1 MLCQTCYLPGTDW
14 MVCQDCRRSMRRAPD
29 RILRGGVPVLAAF
42 EHSGAARLLA
52 HHLKYRGLSGYATLV
67 AATLAPR
74 VPEGPLV
81 PVSRALSRRLRYGTD
96 PSSMIAS
103 ELSRLTG
110 SPIVHL
116 FKTVGHSRRRAGG
129 DHHVA
134 APIPVVR
141 KRTLEKVVLVDDV
154 MTTGATLEAAVSAI
168 GVRQVRAAVVAN
180 AVTGLSVRR
189 SRPSGSAPQRLMRT
203 RT

>member
-1 MLCQTCYLPGTDW
+1 MLCQTCYQAGTVW
-14 MVCQDCRRSMRRAPD
+14 MVCQTCRRSMRPAPD
-29 RILRGGVPVLAAF
+29 RVLHGAVPVLAAF
-42 EHSGAARLLA
+42 EHSGPARLLA
-52 HHLKYRGLSGYATLV
+52 HHLKYRGLSGYASLV

-81 PVSRALSRRLRYGTD
+81 PVSRALSRRLKYGTD

-110 SPIVHL
+110 SPVFHL
-116 FKTVGHSRRRAGG
+116 FQPVFHTRRRAGG
-129 DHHVA
+129 DHHA
-134 APIPVVR
+134 EAPIPVLR

-180 AVTGLSVRR
+180 AVPDRSVRR
-189 SRPSGSAPQRLMRT
+189 SRPHAELLRDL
-203 RT
+203 

>member
-1 MLCQTCYLPGTDW
+1 MICES
-14 MVCQDCRRSMRRAPD
+14 CRRSLRPAAD
-29 RILRGGVPVLAAF
+29 RILTGGVPVLAAF
-42 EHSGAARLLA
+42 EHSGAARRLA

-74 VPEGPLV
+74 VPLGPLV
-81 PVSRALSRRLRYGTD
+81 PVSRALSRRLKYGID

-110 SPIVHL
+110 SPVYHL
-116 FKTVGHSRRRAGG
+116 FKVVLHSRRRAGG
-129 DHHVA
+129 DHHVE
-134 APIPVVR
+134 PTIPLLR

-180 AVTGLSVRR
+180 AVPDRSFRR
-189 SRPSGSAPQRLMRT
+189 SQPPR
-203 RT
+203 